1 MLDSL
6 SRNRDI
12 AAVTLLYAVGWTAVG
27 IRNGASIALP
37 YLVEIIFLGGVILAF
52 DSKRPLDRN
61 LLWAF
66 SGWGFIHMPGGLT
79 YVDGDVLYEYWVLP
93 FLRYDHIVHILG
105 FAVVGLAV
113 ANVNRRW
120 LPVDAP
126 RVAGAVVFF
135 GAMGIGAANEVVE
148 FIIGESF
155 PSTNVGDA
163 TNLGLDLVANAIG
176 GGWAAIVTTRRLR
189 QPAQEGVDEK
199 T

>member
-6 SRNRDI
+6 NRNRDI

-37 YLVEIIFLGGVILAF
+37 YLVEIFFLGGIILAF
-52 DSKRPLDRN
+52 DAQRRLDRN

-66 SGWGFIHMPGGLT
+66 SAWGFIHMPGGLT
-79 YVDGDVLYEYWVLP
+79 EVNGDVLYEYWVLP
-93 FLRYDHIVHILG
+93 FLRYDHIVHIFG

-120 LPVDAP
+120 LPFDAP
-126 RVAGAVVFF
+126 KVAGAVVFF
-135 GAMGIGAANEVVE
+135 GAIGIGAFNEVVE

-155 PSTNVGDA
+155 PSTHVGDA
-163 TNLGLDLVANAIG
+163 MNLGLDLVANAIG
-176 GGWAAIVTTRRLR
+176 AGWAALVTVRRLR
-189 QPAQEGVDEK
+189 LPTAEVVDEK

>member
-6 SRNRDI
+6 NRNRDI

-37 YLVEIIFLGGVILAF
+37 YLVEIFFLGGIILAF
-52 DSKRPLDRN
+52 DAQRQLDRN

-66 SGWGFIHMPGGLT
+66 SAWGFIHMPGGLT
-79 YVDGDVLYEYWVLP
+79 EVNGDVLYEYWVLP
-93 FLRYDHIVHILG
+93 FLRYDHIVHIFG

-126 RVAGAVVFF
+126 KVAAAVVFF
-135 GAMGIGAANEVVE
+135 GAIGIGAFNEVVE

-155 PSTNVGDA
+155 PSTHVGDA
-163 TNLGLDLVANAIG
+163 MNMGLDLVANAIG
-176 GGWAAIVTTRRLR
+176 AGWAALFTVRRLR
-189 QPAQEGVDEK
+189 LPTAEAIDEK